1 MLSVP
6 IQRQP
11 AARKHRSTASFFD
24 RSCAPDREPSIPTDQ
39 FVHKEIEVLTDRM
52 GSVSTWIIAND
63 SQKAAEE
70 LACLGGDVMRI
81 GRRPVSGDAP
91 SCFGPAAPYGM
102 RIVNASL
109 V

>member
-6 IQRQP
+6 TQRQP

-52 GSVSTWIIAND
+52 GSVSIWIIANA

-70 LACLGGDVMRI
+70 LACLGRTSCESGAARCRATPRHVS
-81 GRRPVSGDAP
+81 GRRRPTE
-91 SCFGPAAPYGM
+91 
-102 RIVNASL
+102 
-109 V
+109 